1 MKKIILSLLFLCWSV
16 LASADPSARDADAI
30 LATQAPVS
38 VNYNCASLAFDVPP
52 LIVEGRTFVELNG
65 IFSAMGIAL
74 QWDGSQQKVTG
85 TKGSTVIELWIG
97 STTATVNGSPV
108 TLDAAP
114 FIATPYNRTMVPV
127 AFIAQSTGADVAW
140 EGNTRTVIVSDQP
153 CTTASDW
160 QSGALNNDI
169 VDPTLLQPLAI
180 EIDSRKIWK
189 SNNPETVDGDGWLMQ
204 SARSDAQRGGSAFP
218 LSGCFDV
225 YLFHI
230 NNSGSQKYVHL
241 LASNP
246 NDNTVTLTGKG
257 SMYNNSEEPLVGSG
271 GGLNYEVA
279 YDFIYDTP
287 RSTFNTSI
295 APYSAKQLVSIPL
308 SSMID
313 GRYELCTSEG
323 VYLYTV
329 ATSTGS
335 ANDAI
340 NLSQNAPA
348 PGFIAQPDVDKFG
361 REAGIYEG
369 SGVKAVQVVELPLG
383 PGHIGFNF
391 NTTNKIY
398 TYLQD
403 QTSAAVMH
411 LGDSSD
417 RTHGNYGHRF
427 EVTLNLQNPAS
438 VARTVT
444 FSFASNL
451 TGSGPSF
458 TWNSPALLNGSLR
471 NLYVTPQSPA
481 QTLAS
486 YSVPANGTRL
496 ITLELYV
503 PGLITTNQQLILEVN

>member
-1 MKKIILSLLFLCWSV
+1 MKQLFLMLFFLSWQV
-16 LASADPSARDADAI
+16 TASADPSSRDADDI
-30 LATQAPVS
+30 LAGQEPVY
-38 VNYNCASLAFDVPP
+38 VNYNCTGLNFDVPP

-65 IFSAMGIAL
+65 IFTAMGIGL
-74 QWDGSQQKVTG
+74 QWDGEQQKVTG
-85 TKGSTVIELWIG
+85 TIGSTVIELWIG
-97 STTATVNGSPV
+97 STTATVNGVSV

-114 FIATPYNRTMVPV
+114 FIATPYSRTMVPV

-140 EGNTRTVIVSDQP
+140 EGNSRTVIVSDQP
-153 CTTASDW
+153 CTVAADW
-160 QSGALNNDI
+160 QNGALSGDI
-169 VDPTLLQPLAI
+169 VDPTLLEPLAI

-204 SARSDAQRGGSAFP
+204 SARSDAQRGGSAYP

-246 NDNTVTLTGKG
+246 NSSSVTLTGKG
-257 SMYNNSEEPLVGSG
+257 SMYNNSERPLVGSG

-279 YDFIYDTP
+279 YDFLYDTP
-287 RSTFNTSI
+287 RSTFNTTI
-295 APYSAKQLVSIPL
+295 APTSAKQLVRVPL

-313 GRYELCTSEG
+313 GRYELCTSDD

-335 ANDAI
+335 SNDAI

-348 PGFIAQPDVDKFG
+348 PGFIAQPGPGKFG
-361 REAGIYEG
+361 REAGVYEG
-369 SGVKAVQVVELPLG
+369 SGVKAVQVVEMPQG
-383 PGHIGFNF
+383 QAHIGFNF

-403 QTSAAVMH
+403 QTSGAVMH

-427 EVTLNLQNPAS
+427 EVTLSLQNPEP
-438 VARTVT
+438 VARTAT

-471 NLYVTPQSPA
+471 NIYVTPSNPS

-486 YSVPANGTRL
+486 YSVPANGSRL
-496 ITLELYV
+496 INLELYV

>member
-1 MKKIILSLLFLCWSV
+1 MKKLIIIVLLSCWHFV
-16 LASADPSARDADAI
+16 ASADPATRDADAI
-30 LATQAPVS
+30 LAGQAPVS
-38 VNYNCASLAFDVPP
+38 VNYNCSSLEFDVPP

-65 IFSAMGIAL
+65 IFTAMGIGL
-74 QWDGSQQKVTG
+74 QWDGSTQKVTG
-85 TKGSTVIELWIG
+85 TKGGTVIELWIG
-97 STTATVNGSPV
+97 STTATVNGTPV

-127 AFIAQSTGADVAW
+127 AFIAQATGADVAW
-140 EGNTRTVIVSDQP
+140 EGNTRTVIVSDAP
-153 CTTASDW
+153 CTLASDW
-160 QSGALNNDI
+160 QSGALSDDI
-169 VDPTLLQPLAI
+169 VDPTLLKPLAI
-180 EIDSRKIWK
+180 EIDNRNIWK

-204 SARSDAQRGGSAFP
+204 SARSDAQRGGSAYP
-218 LSGCFDV
+218 ISGCFDV

-230 NNSGSQKYVHL
+230 NSSGSQKYVHL

-246 NDNTVTLTGKG
+246 NSSSVTLTGKG
-257 SMYNNSEEPLVGSG
+257 SMYNNSERPLVGAG

-279 YDFIYDTP
+279 SDFLFDTP
-287 RSTFNTSI
+287 RSTFNTTI
-295 APYSAKQLVSIPL
+295 APYSAKQLVQIPL

-313 GRYELCTSEG
+313 GRYELCASNG

-335 ANDAI
+335 SNDAI

-361 REAGIYEG
+361 REAGIYQG
-369 SGVKAVQVVELPLG
+369 SGIKAVQVVEMPQG
-383 PGHIGFNF
+383 PAYIGFNF

-403 QTSAAVMH
+403 QTSGAVMH

-427 EVTLNLQNPAS
+427 EVTLNLQNSES
-438 VARTVT
+438 VARTAT
-444 FSFASNL
+444 FTFASNL

-471 NLYVTPQSPA
+471 NLYVTPASPA

-486 YSVPANGTRL
+486 YSVPANGSRL

-503 PGLITTNQQLILEVN
+503 PGLITTNQQLVVEVN